1 MDSRHFPLNHWSWK
15 GVYLV
20 DYYFSGCYIGPPVWK
35 EDNWKHALFWYQF
48 MFPYTIQ
55 KELKRSRLLARALA
69 FALVRFREHY
79 DMLSNPL
86 SICKSGWQS
95 KMIPNPWVIRD
106 DSGWS
111 LVVPNEVLDWNS
123 LCSTSH
129 LCNDLIYTL
138 VDSTGLEI
146 QVQWDGNGRDVQGL
160 QYQWVWQKLWW
171 VSEYHICWN
180 FSLQRIPNQFP
191 RTCCCDPLTHL
202 ISFHIAQVFLRQR
215 LKTSG
220 QIVLQSPIDFKL
232 PSTST

>member
-1 MDSRHFPLNHWSWK
+1 
-15 GVYLV
+15 
-20 DYYFSGCYIGPPVWK
+20 
-35 EDNWKHALFWYQF
+35 
-48 MFPYTIQ
+48 MFPNTIQ

-111 LVVPNEVLDWNS
+111 LVVPNDVLDWNS
-123 LCSTSH
+123 PCSTSH

-138 VDSTGLEI
+138 VDSTGWEI

-160 QYQWVWQKLWW
+160 SMSLTKTLMYQSIKFVGIVHFTGSQT
-171 VSEYHICWN
+171 N
-180 FSLQRIPNQFP
+180 FPGLVAVTPWRIWYLSTLPKFSCAKGWKPVAKQS
-191 RTCCCDPLTHL
+191 CKV
-202 ISFHIAQVFLRQR
+202 QV
-215 LKTSG
+215 G
-220 QIVLQSPIDFKL
+220 FKL

>member
-1 MDSRHFPLNHWSWK
+1 MLH
-15 GVYLV
+15 
-20 DYYFSGCYIGPPVWK
+20 IGFHSCSLTRSK
-35 EDNWKHALFWYQF
+35 KNY
-48 MFPYTIQ
+48 
-55 KELKRSRLLARALA
+55 LKRSRLLARALA

-111 LVVPNEVLDWNS
+111 LVVPNDVLDWNS

-160 QYQWVWQKLWW
+160 SMSLTKTMMGIRVSNLLEFFTSQDHKPISQDLLLWPPDASDIFPHCPSFPAPKAENQW
-171 VSEYHICWN
+171 
-180 FSLQRIPNQFP
+180 PN
-191 RTCCCDPLTHL
+191 
-202 ISFHIAQVFLRQR
+202 SVA
-215 LKTSG
+215 K
-220 QIVLQSPIDFKL
+220 FK
-232 PSTST
+232 